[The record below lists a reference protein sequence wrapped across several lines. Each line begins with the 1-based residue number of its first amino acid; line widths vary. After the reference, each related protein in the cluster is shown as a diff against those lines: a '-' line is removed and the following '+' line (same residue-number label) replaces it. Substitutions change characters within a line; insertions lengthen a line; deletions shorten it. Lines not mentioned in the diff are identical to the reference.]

1 MSKTLIKKQLMEVF
15 AWLYM
20 ALMGIVSVTLGV
32 FGSVFNTFSTLYQA
46 KDNDLLFA
54 MPITERS
61 VLTARLSGVY
71 TMGLMYELFVLGSD
85 MYSGLPTIIPSFIV
99 LTIPMNL
106 IKKSRNRVRQRASRF
121 REFHLH
127 STKRNLS

>member
-1 MSKTLIKKQLMEVF
+1 MTKTLIKKQLMEVF
-15 AWLYM
+15 AWLYR

-61 VLTARLSGVY
+61 VLT
-71 TMGLMYELFVLGSD
+71 
-85 MYSGLPTIIPSFIV
+85 
-99 LTIPMNL
+99 IPMNL
-106 IKKSRNRVRQRASRF
+106 LKSRKRVRQRAPRF

-127 STKRNLS
+127 STKRNSSSLAGARWDKRFLRQLGKFPKTICREDEEEVK